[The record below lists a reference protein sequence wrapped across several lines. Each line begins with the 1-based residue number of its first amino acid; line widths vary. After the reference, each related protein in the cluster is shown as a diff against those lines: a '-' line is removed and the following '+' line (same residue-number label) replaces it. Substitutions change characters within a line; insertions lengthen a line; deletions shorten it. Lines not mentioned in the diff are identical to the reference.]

1 MAGAMRDLLAEG
13 KRRSEITI
21 GGASESL
28 KAALAR
34 IARVT
39 RSVGDAVVMEVEG
52 EGAVRDVVQ
61 RALTRVM
68 KLHPGVRE
76 VRVVLNADVLDR
88 LKKEDEE
95 ILIDLERKF
104 QGRLSF
110 RVNAKFHFEEFKLV
124 NALTD
129 EELS

>member
-1 MAGAMRDLLAEG
+1 MISGPRPG
-13 KRRSEITI
+13 R
-21 GGASESL
+21 
-28 KAALAR
+28 KAR
-34 IARVT
+34 PQH
-39 RSVGDAVVMEVEG
+39 
-52 EGAVRDVVQ
+52 RDVLPAEPEG
-61 RALTRVM
+61 RE
-68 KLHPGVRE
+68 HPVAPPIKPPGSVRE

>member
-1 MAGAMRDLLAEG
+1 M
-13 KRRSEITI
+13 SVEI
-21 GGASESL
+21 
-28 KAALAR
+28 
-34 IARVT
+34 
-39 RSVGDAVVMEVEG
+39 
-52 EGAVRDVVQ
+52 Q

-110 RVNAKFHFEEFKLV
+110 LV
-124 NALTD
+124 NP
-129 EELS
+129 

>member
-1 MAGAMRDLLAEG
+1 MPGAVGVLALQGDFEAHGAVLAEL
-13 KRRSEITI
+13 
-21 GGASESL
+21 GAS
-28 KAALAR
+28 
-34 IARVT
+34 
-39 RSVGDAVVMEVEG
+39 
-52 EGAVRDVVQ
+52 
-61 RALTRVM
+61 
-68 KLHPGVRE
+68 VRE